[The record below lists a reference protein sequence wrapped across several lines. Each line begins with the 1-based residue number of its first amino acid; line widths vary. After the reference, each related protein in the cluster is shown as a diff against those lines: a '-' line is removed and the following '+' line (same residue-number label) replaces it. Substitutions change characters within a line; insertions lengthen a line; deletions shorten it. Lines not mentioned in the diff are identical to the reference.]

1 MSVFCRQP
9 FDSLFSDSYHMM
21 MPCCYAVTDHP
32 YKTDEDANFKAQHI
46 KDGAYDFYNSEQM
59 KQLRLD
65 MLKPDPLTPLVRDVC
80 RSCIANEAN
89 GLPSPRQP
97 LDKPRFGRIINAKMR
112 IFGNTCNL
120 HCFMCNIKNSTGR
133 IKQTKKMME
142 FNPKVSEFLG
152 YEHIEKFA
160 EDGIGYDLAADN
172 PELFEVQMESLKK
185 LAPKIKTFTIIGGEP
200 FIMPSHYKLLDAMIE
215 IDEAKNINLDYV
227 TNMTKLQWEGCKVI
241 DYIKQFK
248 SVNVRWSVEGY
259 GKWNEYM
266 RHPSIWNQIVENI
279 AELRP
284 HTTTFEANIT
294 LSSLSVIQLDKIID
308 FCNQNNIKYNLNN
321 VIKPEVCRID
331 ALHPDIRKRLAE
343 KYEGTELE
351 FLRESLL
358 EEIPDWEKRWSEFL
372 EYTEAI
378 DHVNETDYKEIF
390 PELVI

>member
-1 MSVFCRQP
+1 
-9 FDSLFSDSYHMM
+9 
-21 MPCCYAVTDHP
+21 
-32 YKTDEDANFKAQHI
+32 
-46 KDGAYDFYNSEQM
+46 
-59 KQLRLD
+59 
-65 MLKPDPLTPLVRDVC
+65 
-80 RSCIANEAN
+80 
-89 GLPSPRQP
+89 
-97 LDKPRFGRIINAKMR
+97 
-112 IFGNTCNL
+112 
-120 HCFMCNIKNSTGR
+120 
-133 IKQTKKMME
+133 
-142 FNPKVSEFLG
+142 
-152 YEHIEKFA
+152 
-160 EDGIGYDLAADN
+160 
-172 PELFEVQMESLKK
+172 
-185 LAPKIKTFTIIGGEP
+185 
-200 FIMPSHYKLLDAMIE
+200 LLDAMIE

-227 TNMTKLQWEGCKVI
+227 SNMTRLQWEGCKVI
-241 DYIKQFK
+241 DYVKKFK

-259 GKWNEYM
+259 GEWNEYM

-279 AELRP
+279 VELRP

>member
-1 MSVFCRQP
+1 
-9 FDSLFSDSYHMM
+9 
-21 MPCCYAVTDHP
+21 
-32 YKTDEDANFKAQHI
+32 
-46 KDGAYDFYNSEQM
+46 
-59 KQLRLD
+59 
-65 MLKPDPLTPLVRDVC
+65 
-80 RSCIANEAN
+80 
-89 GLPSPRQP
+89 
-97 LDKPRFGRIINAKMR
+97 
-112 IFGNTCNL
+112 
-120 HCFMCNIKNSTGR
+120 
-133 IKQTKKMME
+133 
-142 FNPKVSEFLG
+142 
-152 YEHIEKFA
+152 
-160 EDGIGYDLAADN
+160 
-172 PELFEVQMESLKK
+172 
-185 LAPKIKTFTIIGGEP
+185 
-200 FIMPSHYKLLDAMIE
+200 
-215 IDEAKNINLDYV
+215 
-227 TNMTKLQWEGCKVI
+227 
-241 DYIKQFK
+241 
-248 SVNVRWSVEGY
+248 
-259 GKWNEYM
+259 M

-331 ALHPDIRKRLAE
+331 ALHPDIRMRLAE